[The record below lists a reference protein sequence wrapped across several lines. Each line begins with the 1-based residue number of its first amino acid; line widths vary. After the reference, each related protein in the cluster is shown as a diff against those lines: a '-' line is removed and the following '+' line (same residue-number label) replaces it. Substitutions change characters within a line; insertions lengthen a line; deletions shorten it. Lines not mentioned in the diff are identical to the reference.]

1 MSGLYIH
8 IPFCTYKCSY
18 CNFFSVVNM
27 NEKEI
32 YKNYADALIEEL
44 KLRIDNYNEKINTIY
59 FGGGTPSVLNANL
72 LKYLLDNILNI
83 LKNYQD
89 IKLIK
94 EITIESN
101 INDINSEYIN
111 FLESIDNIRISLGL
125 QTFNEKSL
133 SIINR
138 HTELGEIVNAL
149 KLLNAS
155 TIENISL
162 DFISGLPLN
171 DKLQT
176 KKDILKALE
185 LLPKT
190 KHISLYY
197 LELTKSLEE
206 KWRDY
211 LPKEEESVEYYEIS
225 SNTLKDLGFIRYE
238 ISNYSINNYE
248 SIHNSNYWKLKNYL
262 GLGASAVG
270 YYNRERYENIKNV
283 KTYIEHIKQNKKPI
297 KEIEYIDRETQKKE
311 FIFLSL
317 RTVKGI
323 NINNYNKMFKE
334 DFKDKYSSI
343 IKNNKNYFLITDEYL
358 SIKENYFNYADEI
371 SLLFL
376 WFV

>member
-44 KLRIDNYNEKINTIY
+44 KLRIDDYNEEINTIY

-111 FLESIDNIRISLGL
+111 FLESIDNIRISLGI

-133 SIINR
+133 SLINR
-138 HTELGEIVNAL
+138 HTELEEIVNAL
-149 KLLNAS
+149 KIINNS

-376 WFV
+376 

>member
-44 KLRIDNYNEKINTIY
+44 KLRIDDYNEEMNTIY

-171 DKLQT
+171 DKFQT
-176 KKDILKALE
+176 KKDIIKALE

-376 WFV
+376 

>member
-27 NEKEI
+27 NEKEM

-44 KLRIDNYNEKINTIY
+44 KLRIDDYNEEINTIY

-125 QTFNEKSL
+125 QTFNEKALSL
-133 SIINR
+133 INR
-138 HTELGEIVNAL
+138 HTELEEIVNAL
-149 KLLNAS
+149 KIINNS

-211 LPKEEESVEYYEIS
+211 LPKEEESVEYYEIA

-238 ISNYSINNYE
+238 ISNYAINNYE

-262 GLGASAVG
+262 AVGASAVG

-297 KEIEYIDRETQKKE
+297 KETEYIDIETQKKE
-311 FIFLSL
+311 LIFLSL

-323 NINNYNKMFKE
+323 NINNYNTLFKE
-334 DFKDKYSSI
+334 NFKDKYSSI
-343 IKNNKNYFLITDEYL
+343 IKDNKNYFLITDEYL

-376 WFV
+376 

>member
-44 KLRIDNYNEKINTIY
+44 KLRIDDYNEEINTIY

-111 FLESIDNIRISLGL
+111 FLESIDNIRISIGL

-133 SIINR
+133 SLINR
-138 HTELGEIVNAL
+138 HTELEEIVNAL
-149 KLLNAS
+149 KIINNS

-176 KKDILKALE
+176 KKDIIKALE

-376 WFV
+376 

>member
-44 KLRIDNYNEKINTIY
+44 KLRIDDYNEEINTIY

-133 SIINR
+133 SLINR
-138 HTELGEIVNAL
+138 HTELEEIVIAL
-149 KLLNAS
+149 KIINNS

-171 DKLQT
+171 NKLQT
-176 KKDILKALE
+176 KKDIIKALE

-238 ISNYSINNYE
+238 ISNYAINNYH

-376 WFV
+376 

>member
-1 MSGLYIH
+1 MSGLYVH

-18 CNFFSVVNM
+18 CNFYSVVNM
-27 NEKEI
+27 NKTEI
-32 YKNYADALIEEL
+32 YKNYTEALISEL
-44 KLRIDNYNEKINTIY
+44 KLRIKDYNQEINTIY
-59 FGGGTPSVLNANL
+59 FGGGTPSVLNADL
-72 LKYLLDNILNI
+72 LKYLLNNILNI
-83 LKNYQD
+83 LKNHQD

-171 DKLQT
+171 DKFQT
-176 KKDILKALE
+176 KKDIIKALE

-211 LPKEEESVEYYEIS
+211 LPKEDESVEYYEIS

-238 ISNYSINNYE
+238 ISNYAINNYE

-376 WFV
+376 

>member
-27 NEKEI
+27 NKTEI
-32 YKNYADALIEEL
+32 YKNYTEALISEL
-44 KLRIDNYNEKINTIY
+44 KLRIKDYNQEMNTIY

-125 QTFNEKSL
+125 QTFNEKALSL
-133 SIINR
+133 INR
-138 HTELGEIVNAL
+138 HTELEEIVNAL
-149 KLLNAS
+149 KIINNS

-211 LPKEEESVEYYEIS
+211 LPKEDESVEYYEIS

>member
-32 YKNYADALIEEL
+32 YKNYAYALIEEL
-44 KLRIDNYNEKINTIY
+44 KLRIDDYNEEINTIY

-125 QTFNEKSL
+125 QTFNEKALSL
-133 SIINR
+133 INR
-138 HTELGEIVNAL
+138 HTELEEIVNAL
-149 KLLNAS
+149 KIINNS

-238 ISNYSINNYE
+238 ISNYAINNYH

-376 WFV
+376 

>member
-44 KLRIDNYNEKINTIY
+44 KLRIDDYNEEINTIY

-133 SIINR
+133 SLINR
-138 HTELGEIVNAL
+138 HTELEEIVNAL

-171 DKLQT
+171 NKLQT

-211 LPKEEESVEYYEIS
+211 LPKEDESVEYYEIS

-376 WFV
+376 

>member
-18 CNFFSVVNM
+18 CNFFSVVNI

-32 YKNYADALIEEL
+32 YKNYADALTEEL
-44 KLRIDNYNEKINTIY
+44 KLRIDDYNEEINTIY

-133 SIINR
+133 SLINR
-138 HTELGEIVNAL
+138 HTELEEIVNAL
-149 KLLNAS
+149 KIINNS

-176 KKDILKALE
+176 KKDIIKALE

-270 YYNRERYENIKNV
+270 YYNRERYENIRNIKD
-283 KTYIEHIKQNKKPI
+283 YIEHIKQNKKPA

-376 WFV
+376 

>member
-27 NEKEI
+27 NEKEM

-44 KLRIDNYNEKINTIY
+44 KLRIDDYNEEINTIY

-111 FLESIDNIRISLGL
+111 FLESIDNIRISLGI

-171 DKLQT
+171 DKFQT

-376 WFV
+376 

>member
-27 NEKEI
+27 NEKEM

-44 KLRIDNYNEKINTIY
+44 KLRIDDYNEEINTIY

-111 FLESIDNIRISLGL
+111 FLESIDNIRISLGI

-133 SIINR
+133 SLINR

-171 DKLQT
+171 NKLQT

-211 LPKEEESVEYYEIS
+211 LPKEDESVEYYEIS

-376 WFV
+376 

>member
-44 KLRIDNYNEKINTIY
+44 KLRIDDYNEEINTIY

-125 QTFNEKSL
+125 QTFNEKAL

-149 KLLNAS
+149 KIINNS

-171 DKLQT
+171 NKLQT

-376 WFV
+376 

>member
-44 KLRIDNYNEKINTIY
+44 KLRIDDYNEEINTIY

-125 QTFNEKSL
+125 QTFNEKALSL
-133 SIINR
+133 INR
-138 HTELGEIVNAL
+138 HTELEEIVNAL
-149 KLLNAS
+149 KIINNS

-176 KKDILKALE
+176 KKDIIKALE

-323 NINNYNKMFKE
+323 NINYYNKTFKE

>member
-27 NEKEI
+27 NEKEM

-44 KLRIDNYNEKINTIY
+44 KLRIDDYNEEINTIY

-72 LKYLLDNILNI
+72 LKYLLNNILNI

-111 FLESIDNIRISLGL
+111 FLESIDNIRISLGI

-138 HTELGEIVNAL
+138 HTELEEIVNAL
-149 KLLNAS
+149 KIINNS

-171 DKLQT
+171 NKLQT

-211 LPKEEESVEYYEIS
+211 LPKEDESVEYYKIS

-376 WFV
+376 

>member
-44 KLRIDNYNEKINTIY
+44 KLRIDDYNEEINTIY

-125 QTFNEKSL
+125 QTFNEKAL

-171 DKLQT
+171 NKLQT

-238 ISNYSINNYE
+238 ISNYAINNYH

-376 WFV
+376 

>member
-27 NEKEI
+27 NEKET

-44 KLRIDNYNEKINTIY
+44 KLRIDDYNEEINTIY

-83 LKNYQD
+83 LKNHQN

-111 FLESIDNIRISLGL
+111 FLESVDNIRISLGL

-138 HTELGEIVNAL
+138 HTELEEIVNAL
-149 KLLNAS
+149 TLLNTS
-155 TIENISL
+155 TINNISL

-238 ISNYSINNYE
+238 ISNYAINNYE

-297 KEIEYIDRETQKKE
+297 KEIEYIDKETQKKE

-323 NINNYNKMFKE
+323 NINNYNTLFKE

-376 WFV
+376 

>member
-27 NEKEI
+27 NEKEM

-44 KLRIDNYNEKINTIY
+44 KLRIDDYNEEINTIY

-125 QTFNEKSL
+125 QTFNEKALSL
-133 SIINR
+133 INR
-138 HTELGEIVNAL
+138 HTELEEIVNAL
-149 KLLNAS
+149 KIINNS

-270 YYNRERYENIKNV
+270 YYNRKRYENIKNV

-376 WFV
+376 

>member
-44 KLRIDNYNEKINTIY
+44 KLRIDDYNEEINTIY

-133 SIINR
+133 SLINR
-138 HTELGEIVNAL
+138 HTELEEIVNAL
-149 KLLNAS
+149 KIINNS

-171 DKLQT
+171 NKLQT

-211 LPKEEESVEYYEIS
+211 LPKEDESVEYYEIS

-376 WFV
+376 

>member
-44 KLRIDNYNEKINTIY
+44 KLRIDDYNEEINTIY

-133 SIINR
+133 SLINR
-138 HTELGEIVNAL
+138 HTELEEIVNAL
-149 KLLNAS
+149 KIINNS

-376 WFV
+376 

>member
-44 KLRIDNYNEKINTIY
+44 KLRIDDYNEKINTIY

-133 SIINR
+133 SLINR
-138 HTELGEIVNAL
+138 HTELEEIVNAL
-149 KLLNAS
+149 KIINNS

-171 DKLQT
+171 NKLQT

-376 WFV
+376 

>member
-1 MSGLYIH
+1 MSGLYVH

-32 YKNYADALIEEL
+32 YKNYAYALIEEL
-44 KLRIDNYNEKINTIY
+44 KLRIDDYNEEINTIY

-125 QTFNEKSL
+125 QTFNEKALSL
-133 SIINR
+133 INR
-138 HTELGEIVNAL
+138 HTELEEIVNAL
-149 KLLNAS
+149 KIINNS

-176 KKDILKALE
+176 KKDIIKALE

-211 LPKEEESVEYYEIS
+211 LPKEDESVEYYEIS

-376 WFV
+376 

>member
-18 CNFFSVVNM
+18 CNFYSVVNM
-27 NEKEI
+27 NNIEI
-32 YKNYADALIEEL
+32 YKNYIEALILEL
-44 KLRIDNYNEKINTIY
+44 KLRIKDYNEEINTIY
-59 FGGGTPSVLNANL
+59 FGGGTPSVLKANL
-72 LKYLLDNILNI
+72 LKYLLENILNI

-101 INDINSEYIN
+101 INDINSEYIS

-133 SIINR
+133 SLINR
-138 HTELGEIVNAL
+138 HTELEEIVNAL
-149 KLLNAS
+149 KIINDSA
-155 TIENISL
+155 IENISL

-185 LLPKT
+185 ILPKT

-225 SNTLKDLGFIRYE
+225 SNTLKDLGFMRYE
-238 ISNYSINNYE
+238 ISNYAINNYH

-262 GLGASAVG
+262 GVGASAVG
-270 YYNRERYENIKNV
+270 YYNSERYENIKNV
-283 KTYIEHIKQNKKPI
+283 KTYIEHTKQNKKPA
-297 KEIEYIDRETQKKE
+297 KEIEYIDIETQKKE
-311 FIFLSL
+311 LIFLSL

-323 NINNYNKMFKE
+323 DINNYNNLFKE
-334 DFKDKYSSI
+334 DFIDKYSSI
-343 IKNNKNYFLITDEYL
+343 IKDNKNYFLITDEYL

-371 SLLFL
+371 RLLFL
-376 WFV
+376 

>member
-44 KLRIDNYNEKINTIY
+44 KLRIDDYNEEINTIY

-211 LPKEEESVEYYEIS
+211 LPKEDESVEYYEIS

-297 KEIEYIDRETQKKE
+297 KEIEYIDRKTQKKE

-376 WFV
+376 

>member
-27 NEKEI
+27 NEKET

-44 KLRIDNYNEKINTIY
+44 KLRIDDYKEEIKTIY

-83 LKNYQD
+83 LKNHQD

-111 FLESIDNIRISLGL
+111 FLESVENIRISLGL
-125 QTFNEKSL
+125 QTFNEKALSL
-133 SIINR
+133 INR
-138 HTELGEIVNAL
+138 RTELEEIVNAL
-149 KLLNAS
+149 TLLNAS
-155 TIENISL
+155 AINNISL

-211 LPKEEESVEYYEIS
+211 LPKEEESVEYYKIS

-238 ISNYSINNYE
+238 ISNYAINNYE

-270 YYNRERYENIKNV
+270 YYNNERYENIKNV

-297 KEIEYIDRETQKKE
+297 KEIEYIDKETQKKE

-323 NINNYNKMFKE
+323 NINNYNTLFKE

-376 WFV
+376 

>member
-18 CNFFSVVNM
+18 CNFYSVVNM
-27 NEKEI
+27 NNIEI
-32 YKNYADALIEEL
+32 YKNYIEALILEL
-44 KLRIDNYNEKINTIY
+44 KLRIKDYNEEINTIY

-101 INDINSEYIN
+101 INDINSEYIS
-111 FLESIDNIRISLGL
+111 FLESVENIRISLGL

-133 SIINR
+133 SLINR
-138 HTELGEIVNAL
+138 HTELEEIVNAL
-149 KLLNAS
+149 TLLNSSA
-155 TIENISL
+155 IENISL

-211 LPKEEESVEYYEIS
+211 LPKEDESVEYYEIS

-376 WFV
+376 

>member
-1 MSGLYIH
+1 MSGLYVH

-44 KLRIDNYNEKINTIY
+44 KLRIDDYNEEINTIY

-171 DKLQT
+171 DKFQT
-176 KKDILKALE
+176 KKDIIKALE

>member
-18 CNFFSVVNM
+18 CNFYSVVNM
-27 NEKEI
+27 NKTEI
-32 YKNYADALIEEL
+32 YKNYAEALTSEL
-44 KLRIDNYNEKINTIY
+44 KLRIDDYNEEIKTIY

-72 LKYLLDNILNI
+72 LKYLLDNILTI
-83 LKNYQD
+83 LKNHQN

-111 FLESIDNIRISLGL
+111 FLESVENIRISLGL

-133 SIINR
+133 SLINR
-138 HTELGEIVNAL
+138 HTELEEIINAL
-149 KLLNAS
+149 TLLNAS
-155 TIENISL
+155 AIENISL

-171 DKLQT
+171 DKLQS

-185 LLPKT
+185 ILPKT

-211 LPKEEESVEYYEIS
+211 LPKEEESVEYYKIAS
-225 SNTLKDLGFIRYE
+225 DTLRDLGFIRYE
-238 ISNYSINNYE
+238 ISNYAINNYE

-270 YYNRERYENIKNV
+270 YYNNERYENIRNIKD
-283 KTYIEHIKQNKKPI
+283 YIEHTKQNKKPNR
-297 KEIEYIDRETQKKE
+297 EIEYIDTETQKKE

-323 NINNYNKMFKE
+323 DINNYNNIFKE
-334 DFKDKYSSI
+334 NFIDKYSSI
-343 IKNNKNYFLITDEYL
+343 IKNNKIYFLITDEYL

-376 WFV
+376 

>member
-27 NEKEI
+27 NEKEM

-44 KLRIDNYNEKINTIY
+44 KLRIDDYNEEINTIY

-133 SIINR
+133 SLINR
-138 HTELGEIVNAL
+138 HTELEEIVIAL
-149 KLLNAS
+149 KIINNS

-171 DKLQT
+171 NKLQT

-211 LPKEEESVEYYEIS
+211 LPKEDESVEYYEIS

-376 WFV
+376 

>member
-44 KLRIDNYNEKINTIY
+44 KLRIDDYNEEINTIY

-83 LKNYQD
+83 LKNYQY

-376 WFV
+376 

>member
-18 CNFFSVVNM
+18 CNFYSVVNM
-27 NEKEI
+27 NKREI
-32 YKNYADALIEEL
+32 YKNYTEALISEL
-44 KLRIDNYNEKINTIY
+44 KLRIKDYNEEINTIY
-59 FGGGTPSVLNANL
+59 FGGGTPSVLNADL
-72 LKYLLDNILNI
+72 LKYLLKNILNI
-83 LKNYQD
+83 LKNHQD

-101 INDINSEYIN
+101 INNINTEYIN
-111 FLESIDNIRISLGL
+111 FLETVDNIRISLGL

-133 SIINR
+133 SLINR
-138 HTELGEIVNAL
+138 HTELEEIVNAL
-149 KLLNAS
+149 KIINNS
-155 TIENISL
+155 KIENISL

-211 LPKEEESVEYYEIS
+211 LPREEESVEYYEIS

-238 ISNYSINNYE
+238 ISNYAINNYE

-270 YYNRERYENIKNV
+270 YYNSERYENIKII
-283 KTYIEHIKQNKKPI
+283 KDYIENVKQNKKPA

-323 NINNYNKMFKE
+323 DINHYNSLFKE
-334 DFKDKYSSI
+334 DFIDKYSSI
-343 IKNNKNYFLITDEYL
+343 IKNNKNYFLITYEYL

-376 WFV
+376 

>member
-27 NEKEI
+27 NEKEM

-44 KLRIDNYNEKINTIY
+44 KLRIDDYNEEINTIY

-133 SIINR
+133 SLINR
-138 HTELGEIVNAL
+138 HTELEEIVIAL
-149 KLLNAS
+149 KIINNS

-171 DKLQT
+171 NKLQT

-376 WFV
+376 

>member
-27 NEKEI
+27 NEREI

-44 KLRIDNYNEKINTIY
+44 KLRIDDYNEEINTIY

-133 SIINR
+133 SLINR
-138 HTELGEIVNAL
+138 HTELEEIVNAL
-149 KLLNAS
+149 KIINNS

-376 WFV
+376 

>member
-44 KLRIDNYNEKINTIY
+44 KLRIDDYNEEMNTIY

-133 SIINR
+133 SLINR
-138 HTELGEIVNAL
+138 HTELEEIVNAL

-171 DKLQT
+171 DKFQT
-176 KKDILKALE
+176 KKDIIKALE

-211 LPKEEESVEYYEIS
+211 LPKEDESVEYYEIS

-376 WFV
+376 

>member
-1 MSGLYIH
+1 
-8 IPFCTYKCSY
+8 
-18 CNFFSVVNM
+18 M
-27 NEKEI
+27 NKREI
-32 YKNYADALIEEL
+32 YKNYTEALISEL
-44 KLRIDNYNEKINTIY
+44 KLRIKDYNEEINTIY
-59 FGGGTPSVLNANL
+59 FGGGTPSVLNADL
-72 LKYLLDNILNI
+72 LKYLLENILNI
-83 LKNYQD
+83 LKNHQD

-101 INDINSEYIN
+101 INNINTEYIN
-111 FLESIDNIRISLGL
+111 FLETVENIRISLGL

-133 SIINR
+133 SLINR
-138 HTELGEIVNAL
+138 HTELEEIVNAL
-149 KLLNAS
+149 KIINNS
-155 TIENISL
+155 KIENISL

-211 LPKEEESVEYYEIS
+211 LPREEESVEYYEIS

-238 ISNYSINNYE
+238 ISNYAINNYE

-270 YYNRERYENIKNV
+270 YYNSERYENIKII
-283 KTYIEHIKQNKKPI
+283 KDYIENVKQNKKPNR
-297 KEIEYIDRETQKKE
+297 EIEYIDRETQKKE

-323 NINNYNKMFKE
+323 DINHYNSLFKE
-334 DFKDKYSSI
+334 DFIDKYSSI
-343 IKNNKNYFLITDEYL
+343 IKNNKNYFLITYEYL

-376 WFV
+376 

>member
-27 NEKEI
+27 NEKEM

-44 KLRIDNYNEKINTIY
+44 KLRIDDYNEEINTIY

-171 DKLQT
+171 DKFQT

-334 DFKDKYSSI
+334 DLKDKYSSI

-376 WFV
+376 

>member
-18 CNFFSVVNM
+18 CNFFSVVNI

-32 YKNYADALIEEL
+32 YKNYADALTEEL
-44 KLRIDNYNEKINTIY
+44 KLRIDDYNEEINTIY

-171 DKLQT
+171 DKFQT
-176 KKDILKALE
+176 KKDIIKALE

-211 LPKEEESVEYYEIS
+211 LPKEDESVEYYEIS

-376 WFV
+376 

>member
-18 CNFFSVVNM
+18 CNFYSVVNM
-27 NEKEI
+27 NKTEI
-32 YKNYADALIEEL
+32 YKNYAEALISEL
-44 KLRIDNYNEKINTIY
+44 KLRIDDYNEEIKTIY

-72 LKYLLDNILNI
+72 LKYLLDNILTI
-83 LKNYQD
+83 LKNHQN

-111 FLESIDNIRISLGL
+111 FLESVENIRISLGL

-133 SIINR
+133 SLINR
-138 HTELGEIVNAL
+138 HTELEEIINAL

-155 TIENISL
+155 AIENISL

-171 DKLQT
+171 DKLQS

-185 LLPKT
+185 ILPKT

-211 LPKEEESVEYYEIS
+211 LPKEEESVEYYKIAS
-225 SNTLKDLGFIRYE
+225 DTLRDLGFIRYE
-238 ISNYSINNYE
+238 ISNYAINNYE

-270 YYNRERYENIKNV
+270 YYNNERYENIRNIKD
-283 KTYIEHIKQNKKPI
+283 YIEHTKQNKKPNR
-297 KEIEYIDRETQKKE
+297 EIEYIDTETQKKE

-323 NINNYNKMFKE
+323 DINNYNNIFKE
-334 DFKDKYSSI
+334 NFIDKYSSI
-343 IKNNKNYFLITDEYL
+343 IKNNKIYFLITDEYL

-376 WFV
+376 

>member
-44 KLRIDNYNEKINTIY
+44 KLRIDDYNEEINTIY

-125 QTFNEKSL
+125 QTFNEKSFSL
-133 SIINR
+133 INR
-138 HTELGEIVNAL
+138 HTELEDIVNAL
-149 KLLNAS
+149 KIINNS

-171 DKLQT
+171 DKFQT

-376 WFV
+376 

>member
-27 NEKEI
+27 NEKEM

-44 KLRIDNYNEKINTIY
+44 KLRIDDYNEEMNTIY

-171 DKLQT
+171 NKLQT

-376 WFV
+376 